1 MASADFPSDF
11 FQPALRTF
19 EFQHAVLVAEAYK
32 HFPAAPTY
40 PLGRLRC
47 PLTDHFSRHLPS
59 IHLDTTDQDALYLAV
74 IHDYI
79 LHLPVLGV
87 KHDFPVPVE

>member
-1 MASADFPSDF
+1 MTPAYFSPDF
-11 FQPALRTF
+11 FHPALRTF
-19 EFQHAVLVAEAYK
+19 KFQDAVLVAETYK
-32 HFPAAPTY
+32 HFPAAAAY

-47 PLTDHFSRHLPS
+47 PLPDHFSHHLPS
-59 IHLDTTDQDALYLAV
+59 IHFDTADQDALYLAV
-74 IHDYI
+74 LHDDI

>member
-1 MASADFPSDF
+1 MASAYFSPDF

-32 HFPAAPTY
+32 QFSAAAAY

-47 PLTDHFSRHLPS
+47 PLPDHFSHHLPS
-59 IHLDTTDQDALYLAV
+59 IHFDTADQDALYLAV
-74 IHDYI
+74 IHDDI

>member
-1 MASADFPSDF
+1 MTSAHYPADFF
-11 FQPALRTF
+11 HPALRTF
-19 EFQHAVLVAEAYK
+19 EFQNAVLVAEAYK
-32 HFPAAPTY
+32 QFSAAAAY

-47 PLTDHFSRHLPS
+47 PLPDHFSHHLPS
-59 IHLDTTDQDALYLAV
+59 IHFDTADQDALYLAV
-74 IHDYI
+74 LYDDI

>member
-1 MASADFPSDF
+1 MTPAHYPADFFHPAYGTF
-11 FQPALRTF
+11 KFQN
-19 EFQHAVLVAEAYK
+19 AVLVAEAYK
-32 HFPAAPTY
+32 QFSAAAAY

-47 PLTDHFSRHLPS
+47 PLPDHFSHHLPS
-59 IHLDTTDQDALYLAV
+59 IHFDTADQDALYLAV
-74 IHDYI
+74 LHNDI